1 MEPPST
7 PSGRSRHCGAVAVAA
22 CALLA
27 CLVAGAAS
35 QSPTPSQPPP
45 VGAPAPDFPLF
56 DTNNNESSLREVLKE
71 KTVVLVFFIGYT

>member
-7 PSGRSRHCGAVAVAA
+7 ASGRSRRRSAVAA

-27 CLVAGAAS
+27 CLIAGAAG
-35 QSPTPSQPPP
+35 QSPPPPQPPP
-45 VGAPAPDFPLF
+45 VGAPAPDVPLF